1 MHESCHSKPAT
12 VTHQGGA
19 PPLMTSRFPV
29 RGPAKIHASDRKG
42 TQVGMKRSARRYRSA
57 SRVLQRCPIDAS
69 SPCRIDS
76 GGTWDIKVFAL
87 PYEDIRPV
95 TINMALNLRTRVSLT
110 PFREGWVAI
119 SSEGFAIQEE
129 YPIDR
134 LPFEKTYGIFWAAM
148 AHFGLHGLKVHIK
161 SDSPVRSSLG
171 GSSTAL
177 IALLKAL
184 SKLAA
189 TQNKRTLSRPDIL
202 HLGYHLEDGVS
213 GGHCGIQDQAA
224 AVYGG
229 VNQWTWCYGN
239 RRKPFQREPLLNRK
253 GQKSLSRHLLV
264 AFSGRTHA
272 SGRINRSWVQ
282 RFLSGETR
290 SGWLE
295 VNRIVH
301 RLGNAIRSEDWSRAA
316 GLVREEMAVRREI
329 TPEALIPITR
339 RLVDQAEKHGCGA
352 RFAGAGAG
360 GSLWAVGATDKITRL
375 KADWEKT
382 LASARGA
389 GVLDCEID
397 PRGVR

>member
-1 MHESCHSKPAT
+1 MKRS
-12 VTHQGGA
+12 G
-19 PPLMTSRFPV
+19 
-29 RGPAKIHASDRKG
+29 RKY
-42 TQVGMKRSARRYRSA
+42 RSARR
-57 SRVLQRCPIDAS
+57 VLQRRPIEAS
-69 SPCRIDS
+69 SPCRIDA

-119 SSEGFAIQEE
+119 SSEGFAIEEE
-129 YPIDR
+129 YPIER
-134 LPFEKTYGIFWAAM
+134 LPFKKPYGIFWAAV
-148 AHFGLHGLKVHIK
+148 AYFGLHGLKVHIR
-161 SDSPVRSSLG
+161 SDSPVRSALG

-184 SKLAA
+184 SKMAA
-189 TQNKRTLSRPDIL
+189 TQDEKTLSRPDIL

-239 RRKPFQREPLLNRK
+239 RRMPFRRDSLLGRK
-253 GQKSLSRHLLV
+253 GQKSFSRHLLV
-264 AFSGRTHA
+264 AFSGKTHA

-282 RFLSGETR
+282 GFLSGETR

-301 RLGNAIRSEDWSRAA
+301 KLGSAIRNEDWLRAA
-316 GLVREEMAVRREI
+316 GLIRAEMAVRREI

-339 RLVDQAEKHGCGA
+339 RLVDQAEMLGCGA

-360 GSLWAVGATDKITRL
+360 GSLWAVGSAEKITRL
-375 KADWEKT
+375 KAAWEKT
-382 LASARGA
+382 LAPVRGA
-389 GVLDCEID
+389 EVLDCEID
-397 PRGVR
+397 PRGVE

>member
-1 MHESCHSKPAT
+1 
-12 VTHQGGA
+12 
-19 PPLMTSRFPV
+19 
-29 RGPAKIHASDRKG
+29 
-42 TQVGMKRSARRYRSA
+42 
-57 SRVLQRCPIDAS
+57 
-69 SPCRIDS
+69 
-76 GGTWDIKVFAL
+76 
-87 PYEDIRPV
+87 
-95 TINMALNLRTRVSLT
+95 MALNLRTRVSLT

-119 SSEGFAIQEE
+119 SSEGFAIEE
-129 YPIDR
+129 EHPIEH
-134 LPFEKTYGIFWAAM
+134 LPFEEPYGIFLAAM
-148 AHFGLHGLKVHIK
+148 AYFSFHGLKVHIR
-161 SDSPVRSSLG
+161 SDSPVRSALG

-189 TQNKRTLSRPDIL
+189 IRNERTLSPPDIL

-229 VNQWTWCYGN
+229 VNLWTWCYGD
-239 RRKPFQREPLLNRK
+239 RHRPFQRESLLDRK

-264 AFSGRTHA
+264 AFSGKTHA

-301 RLGNAIRSEDWSRAA
+301 RLGSAIRSEDWPHAA

-329 TPEALIPITR
+329 TPEALIPITQ
-339 RLVDQAEKHGCGA
+339 RLVDQAEMHGCGA

-360 GSLWAVGATDKITRL
+360 GSLWAIGATDKISRL
-375 KADWEKT
+375 RADWEKT
-382 LASARGA
+382 LAPVRGA

-397 PRGVR
+397 PRGVQ

>member
-1 MHESCHSKPAT
+1 
-12 VTHQGGA
+12 
-19 PPLMTSRFPV
+19 
-29 RGPAKIHASDRKG
+29 
-42 TQVGMKRSARRYRSA
+42 MKRPARRYRSA
-57 SRVLQRCPIDAS
+57 RRVLQRRPIEAS

-95 TINMALNLRTRVSLT
+95 TINMALNLRTRVSLS

-119 SSEGFAIQEE
+119 SSEGFAIEEE
-129 YPIDR
+129 YQIER
-134 LPFEKTYGIFWAAM
+134 LPFKRPYGIFWAAM
-148 AHFGLHGLKVHIK
+148 AYFGLHGLKVHIR
-161 SDSPVRSSLG
+161 SDSPVRSALG

-189 TQNKRTLSRPDIL
+189 TQNGRTLSRPDIL
-202 HLGYHLEDGVS
+202 HLGYHFEDGVS

-229 VNQWTWCYGN
+229 VNQWTWSYGD
-239 RRKPFQREPLLNRK
+239 RRKPFRRESLLDRK
-253 GQKSLSRHLLV
+253 GQKSFSRHLLV
-264 AFSGRTHA
+264 AFSGKTHA

-282 RFLSGETR
+282 AFLSGETR

-301 RLGNAIRSEDWSRAA
+301 KLGNAIRSEDWPRAA

-339 RLVDQAEKHGCGA
+339 RLVDQAEMRGCGA

-360 GSLWAVGATDKITRL
+360 GSLWAVGAADKITRL

-382 LASARGA
+382 LAPVRGA
-389 GVLDCEID
+389 GVLDCQID

>member
-1 MHESCHSKPAT
+1 LWAAFSSKGSA
-12 VTHQGGA
+12 G
-19 PPLMTSRFPV
+19 F
-29 RGPAKIHASDRKG
+29 HAIDLKEMQSG
-42 TQVGMKRSARRYRSA
+42 VKRPARRYRSA
-57 SRVLQRCPIDAS
+57 RRVLQRRQIEAS

-95 TINMALNLRTRVSLT
+95 TINMALNLRTRVSLS
-110 PFREGWVAI
+110 PFTEGWVAI
-119 SSEGFAIQEE
+119 SSEGFAIEEE
-129 YPIDR
+129 YPIER
-134 LPFEKTYGIFWAAM
+134 LPFKRPYGIFWAAM
-148 AHFGLHGLKVHIK
+148 AYFGLHGLKVHII
-161 SDSPVRSSLG
+161 SDSPVRSALG

-189 TQNKRTLSRPDIL
+189 TQNGRTLSRPDIL

-229 VNQWTWCYGN
+229 VNQWTWSYGD
-239 RRKPFQREPLLNRK
+239 RRKPFRREPLLDRE
-253 GQKSLSRHLLV
+253 GQKSFSRHLLV
-264 AFSGRTHA
+264 AFSGKTHK

-282 RFLSGETR
+282 GFLSGETR

-301 RLGNAIRSEDWSRAA
+301 KLGNAIRSEDWLRAA

-339 RLVDQAEKHGCGA
+339 RLVDQAEMRGCGA

-360 GSLWAVGATDKITRL
+360 GSLWAVGAADKITRL
-375 KADWEKT
+375 KADWKKI
-382 LASARGA
+382 LAPVRGA
-389 GVLDCEID
+389 AVLDCQID
-397 PRGVR
+397 PRGVQ